1 MKSFILKIL
10 NYLIPAL
17 TYFAFFQ
24 ESAFAFNFLVF
35 YGWIYTISAL
45 IVTIILGV
53 FYSNLEPAEMLKESL
68 AKNNLKILDNAIK
81 ISKRKSPFHNFNFV
95 VSTALLIIS
104 IIFIVGFGHIG
115 LGFLYFTGLCF
126 NMIAAYIGL
135 EIYKMAAKEYE
146 EYKAKSV
153 TNDCL

>member
-53 FYSNLEPAEMLKESL
+53 FYSNLEPAEMLKATL
-68 AKNNLKILDNAIK
+68 DKNDLKLLDDAIK
-81 ISKRKSPFHNFNFV
+81 VSKKKTPFYSFSSV
-95 VSTALLIIS
+95 TTLGLCIIS
-104 IIFIVGFGHIG
+104 IIVIVGFGHIG
-115 LGFLYFTGLCF
+115 LGFLYFIGLCF
-126 NMIAAYIGL
+126 VVIGAYFGL
-135 EIYKMAAKEYE
+135 EICKMVAKEYE
-146 EYKAKSV
+146 EYKIKLDFD
-153 TNDCL
+153 N